1 MMLTQRVSRVLPA
14 FALLAVLAG
23 GMAMPT
29 LAQAEGT
36 CGCSCPCSIPPA
48 QTSDAT
54 PVAPGFL
61 AVSIPTLRAT
71 QLIPADKQIATAYIN
86 TQLALYGLSFSE
98 YLSLDTAIQRRIL
111 ELPGRQ
117 SPLTREEAKKIVRH
131 KISVPSK
138 VTETLQ
144 ANTVLSEDVISSYAV
159 TLPYS
164 VTKTTDEAPTQRMLI
179 ADHYIL
185 LDASTRKIID
195 VMPL

>member
-1 MMLTQRVSRVLPA
+1 
-14 FALLAVLAG
+14 
-23 GMAMPT
+23 
-29 LAQAEGT
+29 
-36 CGCSCPCSIPPA
+36 
-48 QTSDAT
+48 
-54 PVAPGFL
+54 
-61 AVSIPTLRAT
+61 
-71 QLIPADKQIATAYIN
+71 
-86 TQLALYGLSFSE
+86 
-98 YLSLDTAIQRRIL
+98 
-111 ELPGRQ
+111 
-117 SPLTREEAKKIVRH
+117 
-131 KISVPSK
+131 